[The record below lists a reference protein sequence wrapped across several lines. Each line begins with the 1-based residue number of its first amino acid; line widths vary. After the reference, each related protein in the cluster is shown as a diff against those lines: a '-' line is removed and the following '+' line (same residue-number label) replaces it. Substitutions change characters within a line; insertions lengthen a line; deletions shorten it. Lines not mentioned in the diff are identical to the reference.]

1 MKINQHGQ
9 VLWNWRRFLHL
20 ELIDGHHLSFAAHPG
35 KLYLGPKFE
44 YFPWDLP
51 ECRHHHYG
59 YSKSH
64 IMLQAN
70 NSSNRIQ
77 NVPGFGC
84 FENRFCGE
92 IKNTSSK
99 PRETNFGD
107 SSAKPCTPSDVAIP
121 DLVSGGIQ
129 VIFGE
134 MKCGWLVAMLLQCL
148 QSIRDSTKLGW
159 FHPPNKQSLTLPTTV
174 ISWRFSRT
182 WAVL

>member
-1 MKINQHGQ
+1 MKINQHRQ

-20 ELIDGHHLSFAAHPG
+20 ELIDGHHLSFAAHPEQ
-35 KLYLGPKFE
+35 LYLGPKFE

-51 ECRHHHYG
+51 ECHNHHYG

-84 FENRFCGE
+84 FENRFCGAT
-92 IKNTSSK
+92 KK
-99 PRETNFGD
+99 HLLQAQGD
-107 SSAKPCTPSDVAIP
+107 QFWRLITSAKPSTPSDVAIP
-121 DLVSGGIQ
+121 DLVSGAIQ

-134 MKCGWLVAMLLQCL
+134 MKVRLTGGYAPAMLAINQRLY
-148 QSIRDSTKLGW
+148 
-159 FHPPNKQSLTLPTTV
+159 
-174 ISWRFSRT
+174 
-182 WAVL
+182 

>member
-1 MKINQHGQ
+1 MKLNQHRQ
-9 VLWNWRRFLHL
+9 VLWTYRRDIIFPLRLTLKHQ
-20 ELIDGHHLSFAAHPG
+20 F

-84 FENRFCGE
+84 FENRFCAAKKTPPPSPGRPILE
-92 IKNTSSK
+92 THQPNPPHLPTWQFPTSFQGRFK
-99 PRETNFGD
+99 
-107 SSAKPCTPSDVAIP
+107 SSSVKW
-121 DLVSGGIQ
+121 
-129 VIFGE
+129 
-134 MKCGWLVAMLLQCL
+134 KCGWLVAMLLQCL

-182 WAVL
+182 WALL

>member
-1 MKINQHGQ
+1 MKINQHRQ

-20 ELIDGHHLSFAAHPG
+20 ELIDGHHLSFAAHPE

-51 ECRHHHYG
+51 ECHNHHYG

-84 FENRFCGE
+84 FENRFCGATKKTPPPSPGRPILE
-92 IKNTSSK
+92 THHISQTLHTFRRGNSR
-99 PRETNFGD
+99 PRFRGD
-107 SSAKPCTPSDVAIP
+107 SSHLRWNESAVDWWLCSCNACNQSETLLNSD
-121 DLVSGGIQ
+121 D
-129 VIFGE
+129 FT
-134 MKCGWLVAMLLQCL
+134 LQ
-148 QSIRDSTKLGW
+148 T
-159 FHPPNKQSLTLPTTV
+159 
-174 ISWRFSRT
+174 SR
-182 WAVL
+182 V